1 MCVCVCAFHLVV
13 VGCLRL
19 CLLSRWVGLCV
30 VQRTADGAADLA
42 VLLLLFRVQQR
53 RWILCLYCEYHDT
66 HRILHTFLFTFL
78 LSLLPCSRSVF
89 SLFCCSVN
97 FISRYTPQPY
107 SVVFGPRSLS
117 LPIPSILMLM
127 LILPLPLPPLLLTR
141 SARTHPSNHP
151 HVLSTT
157 ARTHPP
163 DHPMVPPGP
172 ADAFL
177 S

>member
-1 MCVCVCAFHLVV
+1 MYCVAS
-13 VGCLRL
+13 GNPERG
-19 CLLSRWVGLCV
+19 S
-30 VQRTADGAADLA
+30 
-42 VLLLLFRVQQR
+42 LLLFRIHQR
-53 RWILCLYCEYHDT
+53 RWILGLYFEYHDT
-66 HRILHTFLFTFL
+66 RRILHTFLFTFL
-78 LSLLPCSRSVF
+78 LSLLPCSRSFF
-89 SLFCCSVN
+89 SLFCCSVK

-107 SVVFGPRSLS
+107 SIVFGPRSLS
-117 LPIPSILMLM
+117 LPIPSIL
-127 LILPLPLPPLLLTR
+127 ILPPLPLPPLLLTR
-141 SARTHPSNHP
+141 SAPTHPSNHP